1 MSPFFATIL
10 VLHIV
15 LGLIGLGALLFA
27 FMQLIRK
34 QPPWGIVEKSS
45 WVALFSFLLSWLS
58 GAYYYVVY
66 YGVAVKPRI
75 VGGEFPWAHQVF
87 MEAKEHVFLLI
98 PFLAVVIVLA
108 VRALRA
114 HENPALKSATAA
126 LIATAL
132 ALGIFVAASGIII
145 SGGVR

>member
-1 MSPFFATIL
+1 MSQLLATAL

-15 LGLIGLGALLFA
+15 LGLIGLGALHLT
-27 FMQLIRK
+27 FMQMIRK
-34 QPPWGIVEKSS
+34 RPPWGIVMKASWIALLGFLFS
-45 WVALFSFLLSWLS
+45 WVA
-58 GAYYYVVY
+58 GAYYYVIY

-87 MEAKEHVFLLI
+87 MEAKEHIFLLV
-98 PFLAVVIVLA
+98 PLLTVVALFAVY
-108 VRALRA
+108 ALRA
-114 HENPALKSATAA
+114 SENSALKSAVSA

-132 ALGIFVAASGIII
+132 ILGVFVAAAGIIV

>member
-1 MSPFFATIL
+1 MSQLLATAL
-10 VLHIV
+10 VSHIV
-15 LGLIGLGALLFA
+15 IGIIALGALHFA

-34 QPPWGIVEKSS
+34 LPPFGLIEKAT
-45 WVALFSFLLSWLS
+45 WIALFGFLLSWMA

-66 YGVAVKPRI
+66 YGVEVKPRI

-98 PFLAVVIVLA
+98 PFLVVVALLA
-108 VRALRA
+108 VLVLRA
-114 HENPALKSATAA
+114 EESPALKSATAA
-126 LIATAL
+126 LMATAL
-132 ALGIFVAASGIII
+132 SIGVFVAAAGVVV